1 MTAYPAG
8 PYLLTIDY
16 VWDNISHEFAANCD
30 VIGTPTTGDDPDS
43 VIMRTKGSVSVDLQT
58 AADALWT
65 VIRMF
70 FNGTTLAST
79 YTLWKTNPDNED
91 RLFISGGVLTSPNGG
106 NISAPNGV
114 ATEAIW
120 TFRTGNG
127 NVMKV
132 NLLEGV
138 FGGNVQIPMASDTT
152 PGVLGLRTYMTGDN
166 AIVMARDRSFAVA
179 PMNSSYG
186 QNEKTWRRRFRP

>member
-30 VIGTPTTGDDPDS
+30 LNVEVPTGTPPEDT
-43 VIMRTKGSVSVDLQT
+43 ILRNKGGGGIPLDQ
-58 AADALWT
+58 AGNDIWT
-65 VIRMF
+65 VLAAF

-79 YTLWKTNPDNED
+79 YQLWKCNPDNDD
-91 RLFISGGVLTSPNGG
+91 RLFISGGILSSPDGANISSPNTPA
-106 NISAPNGV
+106 S
-114 ATEAIW
+114 EAIW

-127 NVMKV
+127 NVMKI

-138 FGGNVQIPMASDTT
+138 WGANVQIPIASDTT
-152 PGVLGLRTYMTGDN
+152 AGVLALRTYMLSADCVIT
-166 AIVMARDRSFAVA
+166 ARDRSFAVA

-186 QNEKTWRRRFRP
+186 QNEKVWRRRFRP